1 MRSQADGRHQKI
13 GTLTPGKEAD
23 IVMLATS
30 RINIFPL
37 NGVGIAGN
45 TKFCKL
51 RPMPERK

>member
-23 IVMLATS
+23 IVMLATG